1 MNSKQLDEEDFKI
14 LMDYVFNRIYTAYNE
29 TSKKHTFIAIEI
41 VIISLSILTV
51 FNRFSIN
58 NALILIILGLIILI
72 INLFILRKKCLK
84 QFDYFLN
91 VGMYIKETSP
101 LITIEGI
108 IQKLESLK
116 VL

>member
-1 MNSKQLDEEDFKI
+1 MNSNLNEEDFKT
-14 LMDYVFNRIYTAYNE
+14 LMDYAFERIYTAYCE

-41 VIISLSILTV
+41 VLISLSILTA
-51 FNRFSIN
+51 FNRLSIN
-58 NALILIILGLIILI
+58 NALILVILGLLILT
-72 INLFILRKKCLK
+72 INLLILRKKCLK
-84 QFDYFLN
+84 RFDYFLN
-91 VGMYIKETSP
+91 LGVYIKETTP